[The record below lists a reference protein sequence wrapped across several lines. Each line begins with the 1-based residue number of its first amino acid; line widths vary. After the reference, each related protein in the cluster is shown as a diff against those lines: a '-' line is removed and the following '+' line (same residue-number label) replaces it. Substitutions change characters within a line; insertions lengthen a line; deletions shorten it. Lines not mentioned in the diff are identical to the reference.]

1 MITYTVYNEAGG
13 VAKTTLAANLAHAHV
28 RQGLDVLVIDL
39 DPQDGSLTYLLG
51 IDAPRADGEADN
63 LVRHM
68 LGRPKGDIHDLI
80 QSTDL
85 GIDVLPS
92 HNMLES
98 FTELLVN
105 GEKMA
110 EQMNEEFNRHTLLHS
125 VLADS
130 GLPGEYDVIICDPQ
144 ATAGPVL
151 YNAIYATR
159 SLTVPLELSG
169 KGAQSKE
176 GLDDIVVNMESTLGI
191 DVGVLAVVPNGLKDT
206 KSQLEHVETIQ
217 NGEYPV
223 PVTIRDRESMMGR
236 MWDLNTTAYEVAH
249 SRNRVR
255 ERELDT
261 LAKIDTLADHIAAE
275 FGVDARTPDDEV
287 IRA

>member
-28 RQGLDVLVIDL
+28 RQGLDVLVVDL

-51 IDAPRADGEADN
+51 IDAPRTDGDADN

-68 LGRPKGDIHDLI
+68 LDRPQGDFDDLVYE
-80 QSTDL
+80 TDL

-98 FTELLVN
+98 FTELLIN
-105 GEKMA
+105 REKMA
-110 EQMNEEFNRHTLLHS
+110 EQMNEEFNRHELLHRT
-125 VLADS
+125 LADA
-130 GLPGEYDVIICDPQ
+130 GVPDKYDVLICDPQ

-169 KGAQSKE
+169 KGARSKE
-176 GLDDIVVNMESTLGI
+176 GLDDIVSNMVSTLGI

-206 KSQLEHVETIQ
+206 KAQLEHVEMIRE
-217 NGEYPV
+217 GSYPV
-223 PVTIRDRESMMGR
+223 PVTIRDRGSMMGR
-236 MWDLNTTAYEVAH
+236 MWDRHTTAYGVAR
-249 SRNRVR
+249 SRGRVR

-261 LAKIDTLADHIAAE
+261 LSKIDDLADYIAAE
-275 FGVDARTPDDEV
+275 FDVDARTPDEEV
-287 IRA
+287 IEA